1 MLQRTTSVPRTRAR
15 PGRVTLATLALVA
28 VLAVS
33 AVLAAAVGQYPI
45 PAGEVV
51 PGVLRTL
58 HLAPTDPA
66 HLLADRV
73 LTGVRLP
80 RVALAVLV
88 GAALAAAGTL
98 MQAVFANPLAD
109 PSVVGVSSGAALG
122 ASFGVVSGIAAVGTW
137 TTPALAFCTGLA
149 TTLAVYLLSRS
160 GGRTEVVTLV
170 LTGIA
175 VNAFAGAGIALMTFL
190 ADQQAREQIVF
201 WQLGSVNGA
210 LWSEV
215 LVALPVIAVGLAG
228 AATLTRS
235 LDLLALGERPA
246 RHLGVDVERLRVVA
260 IVLVALLVGIGVAF
274 TGIVAFVGL
283 VVPHLMRMLIGPAH
297 GPLLLTSTLGG
308 GALVLVADTVARSLV
323 PNADLPLGLLT
334 SLVGGPFFFWLLRR
348 TRRRSGG
355 WA

>member
-1 MLQRTTSVPRTRAR
+1 MLQRTASVPRTRVR
-15 PGRVTLATLALVA
+15 PGRITLATLVLVA
-28 VLAVS
+28 LLVVS
-33 AVLAAAVGQYPI
+33 AVLAAAVGQYPV

-51 PGVLRTL
+51 PGILRTL
-58 HLAPTDPA
+58 HLAPADPA

-122 ASFGVVSGIAAVGTW
+122 ASFGVVSGVATVGTW

-215 LVALPVIAVGLAG
+215 LVALPVIAIGLAG
-228 AATLTRS
+228 SVTLTRS